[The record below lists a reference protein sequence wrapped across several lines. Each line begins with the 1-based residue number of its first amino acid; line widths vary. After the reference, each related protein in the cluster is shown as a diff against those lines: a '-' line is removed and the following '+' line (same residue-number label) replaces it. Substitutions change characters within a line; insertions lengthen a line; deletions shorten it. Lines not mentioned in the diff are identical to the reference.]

1 MDTNSNINSE
11 NTYSQSN
18 NEFVEDLSAQ
28 LQRQS
33 RRYSKPFDEEG
44 QASIK

>member
-1 MDTNSNINSE
+1 MDANSNLNTD

-18 NEFVEDLSAQ
+18 SEFVEDLSAQ

-33 RRYSKPFDEEG
+33 RRYSKPFEEER
-44 QASIK
+44 QAGIK

>member
-1 MDTNSNINSE
+1 MNTNSNGNSE
-11 NTYSQSN
+11 NTYSKNN
-18 NEFVEDLSAQ
+18 NEFVEDISTQ

-44 QASIK
+44 QAGIK

>member
-1 MDTNSNINSE
+1 MDTNSNISSE

-18 NEFVEDLSAQ
+18 NEFVEALSAQ

-33 RRYSKPFDEEG
+33 RRYSKPFEEEG
-44 QASIK
+44 QAGIK